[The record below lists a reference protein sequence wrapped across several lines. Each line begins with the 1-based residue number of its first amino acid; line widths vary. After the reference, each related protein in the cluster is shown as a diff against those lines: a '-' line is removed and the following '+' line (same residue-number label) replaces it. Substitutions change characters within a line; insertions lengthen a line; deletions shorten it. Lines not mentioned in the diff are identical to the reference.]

1 MLNGW
6 RVYFRFAPPSVSQT
20 SCMTGPRIER
30 SMTYVSPNH
39 LTRWGL
45 VRSTVSQKSSRLGAS
60 GAVLA
65 SRSARGCHGPA
76 ARAHR
81 SSEHRSSGRG
91 GEQHRSNAICS
102 VWSPQFVCG
111 RAYRGARVHG

>member
-45 VRSTVSQKSSRLGAS
+45 VRSTVLSQNRAAS

-65 SRSARGCHGPA
+65 SRSWWCRPRSARLCRLLPT
-76 ARAHR
+76 ARPSILANG
-81 SSEHRSSGRG
+81 GRL
-91 GEQHRSNAICS
+91 ICTC
-102 VWSPQFVCG
+102 VQWG
-111 RAYRGARVHG
+111 